1 MPTALDNGRRSPRK
15 LLRAVVAR
23 PRRRAVKVQVGS
35 CVLTRPKGGNIPA
48 MRLREERREANQR
61 RFQLANQ
68 RLHDFVDGQLPELAP
83 VAFLCECADEE
94 CMGRVEVTLTQWED
108 VTQRPNHFLIIAGH
122 PRIEGE
128 QVVESLG
135 RYEAVQKPDS

>member
-1 MPTALDNGRRSPRK
+1 MRFDSLKGRK
-15 LLRAVVAR
+15 H
-23 PRRRAVKVQVGS
+23 
-35 CVLTRPKGGNIPA
+35 PA

-68 RLHDFVDGQLPELAP
+68 RLHDFVAGQLPELAP

-94 CMGRVEVTLTQWED
+94 CMGRVEVPLTQWED
-108 VTQRPNHFLIIAGH
+108 VSQRPNHFLIIAGH
-122 PRIEGE
+122 PRIDGE

-135 RYEAVQKPDS
+135 RYEAVQKPDE

>member
-1 MPTALDNGRRSPRK
+1 VRFDSLKD
-15 LLRAVVAR
+15 
-23 PRRRAVKVQVGS
+23 
-35 CVLTRPKGGNIPA
+35 GNIRA
-48 MRLREERREANQR
+48 MSVREERREANQR

-68 RLHDFVDGQLPELAP
+68 ALHDIVDGQLPDLTP

-122 PRIEGE
+122 PRSEGE
-128 QVVESLG
+128 EVGESLG
-135 RYEAVQKPDS
+135 RYEAVQKPDG